1 MCLLLAKTQGPKKG
15 FIGQAIIQAAR
26 PRVLICP
33 LQLGLAVQ
41 LRNQFQ
47 SRFIIEELSAA
58 GFCSGYTL
66 VTKYQKSAV
75 VCRGTDITITSETDT
90 SLQYEADNVDRNVY
104 TLDGYNTLH
113 AMGQMC
119 IITPAIRTVTEV
131 LKVDIKTEDIFKVGC
146 INIPEFILQDS
157 YTSPI
162 KFSKLTMSST
172 VTDSISDID
181 LLWKISLT

>member
-1 MCLLLAKTQGPKKG
+1 MTEEASIDFLLKRFKIFLNVLIAGKDIRAKKE

-26 PRVLICP
+26 PRVQICP

-47 SRFIIEELSAA
+47 SRFVIEELSAA

-90 SLQYEADNVDRNVY
+90 ICNMKRTMLTVMFTPWMDIILFMQWDRC
-104 TLDGYNTLH
+104 
-113 AMGQMC
+113 A
-119 IITPAIRTVTEV
+119 
-131 LKVDIKTEDIFKVGC
+131 
-146 INIPEFILQDS
+146 
-157 YTSPI
+157 
-162 KFSKLTMSST
+162 
-172 VTDSISDID
+172 
-181 LLWKISLT
+181 